1 MTDERNARAQVE
13 RWGGMVWRLAL
24 ARTRHIQDSED
35 VFQEVF
41 ARFSAMRGS

>member
-1 MTDERNARAQVE
+1 MNIFRNFAK
-13 RWGGMVWRLAL
+13 LSL

-41 ARFSAMRGS
+41 ARVFFLVLEREGPFFRL

>member
-13 RWGGMVWRLAL
+13 HWGDMVWRLAL

-41 ARFSAMRGS
+41 ARFFRP

>member
-1 MTDERNARAQVE
+1 MNIFKNFAK
-13 RWGGMVWRLAL
+13 LSL

-41 ARFSAMRGS
+41 ARLFCPLSPAGGPFFRL